1 MIYVTDPKYK
11 PLQVVLKQILM
22 QDGGTAATANAAG
35 GDDASYAEN
44 IRYATIVV
52 STIPILCVYP
62 FIQKFF
68 IKGVMIGAVK
78 G

>member
-1 MIYVTDPKYK
+1 LTSSGVE
-11 PLQVVLKQILM
+11 
-22 QDGGTAATANAAG
+22 QDAAAISSEADGAA
-35 GDDASYAEN
+35 YAAN

-62 FIQKFF
+62 FIQKYF